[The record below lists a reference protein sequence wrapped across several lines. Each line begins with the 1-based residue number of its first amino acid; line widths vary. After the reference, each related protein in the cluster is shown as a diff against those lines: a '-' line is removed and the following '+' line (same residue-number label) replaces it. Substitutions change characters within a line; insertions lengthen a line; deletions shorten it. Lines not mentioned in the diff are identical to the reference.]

1 MSKRKSS
8 RWMRYLR
15 NRSRADWFHAMYVAT
30 ILVLVGIAGY
40 GLQRAFVFAQTTEAL
55 ALSNIQVTGE
65 RRVTASEILASA
77 GYTPGTN
84 TLGVSLREIREAVEK
99 IHWVRHATVR
109 RVWPNELV
117 ITVVEREQVALAR
130 IDGEIYQ
137 VDIDGAILAVDVWT
151 NTNFP
156 ILDGLSMRGSQDG
169 GNGNAFKVG
178 IYLDII
184 EVLGGTSLSEVFISE
199 SGDVSVVP
207 VDDPLIV
214 DLGKTDH
221 WNRWDLYQRLKPLIR
236 EDFPTALRIDL
247 RFKDPV
253 ITQPENTDENGPVE
267 TIIWGDETKLL

>member
-1 MSKRKSS
+1 MSKRKPS

-15 NRSRADWFHAMYVAT
+15 NRSRADWLHAMYVAT
-30 ILVLVGIAGY
+30 ILVLVGVAGF
-40 GLQRAFVFAQTTEAL
+40 GLQRVFVFAQTSEAL

-77 GYTPGTN
+77 GYSPGTY

-137 VDIDGAILAVDVWT
+137 VDIDGTIIPVDVWT

-156 ILDGLSMRGSQDG
+156 ILDGLSFRGSQDG
-169 GNGNAFKVG
+169 DNGNEVKVG
-178 IYLDII
+178 IYLDLV
-184 EVLGGTSLSEVFISE
+184 EVLGETSLSEVHISE

-214 DLGKTDH
+214 DLGKTDY
-221 WNRWDLYQRLKPLIR
+221 WDRWDLYQRLKPLIR

-253 ITQPENTDENGPVE
+253 ITQPENIDENGPVE
-267 TIIWGDETKLL
+267 RIIWGDETKLL

>member
-1 MSKRKSS
+1 MSKRKPS
-8 RWMRYLR
+8 RWMRYLQ
-15 NRSRADWFHAMYVAT
+15 NRSRADWLHAMYVAT
-30 ILVLVGIAGY
+30 ILVLVGVAGF
-40 GLQRAFVFAQTTEAL
+40 GLQRVFVFAQTSEAL

-77 GYTPGTN
+77 GYSPGTY

-137 VDIDGAILAVDVWT
+137 VDIDGTIIPVDVWT

-156 ILDGLSMRGSQDG
+156 ILDGLSFRGSQDG
-169 GNGNAFKVG
+169 DNGNEVKVA
-178 IYLDII
+178 IYLDLV
-184 EVLGGTSLSEVFISE
+184 EVLGETSLSEVHISE

-214 DLGKTDH
+214 DLGKTDY
-221 WNRWDLYQRLKPLIR
+221 WDRWDLYQRLKPLIR

-253 ITQPENTDENGPVE
+253 ITQPENIDENGPVE
-267 TIIWGDETKLL
+267 RIIWGDETKLL

>member
-1 MSKRKSS
+1 MSKKRPR
-8 RWMRYLR
+8 RWVRYLR
-15 NRSRADWFHAMYVAT
+15 NKSRADWLHDMYVAGF
-30 ILVLVGIAGY
+30 LVVVAVVGF
-40 GLQRAFVFAQTTEAL
+40 GLYWAVVFAHTTEAL
-55 ALSNIQVTGE
+55 ELSNIQVTGE
-65 RRVTASEILASA
+65 RRVTESDILASA
-77 GYTPGTN
+77 GYVPGTN
-84 TLGVSLREIREAVEK
+84 ALGVSLPEIREAVEK

-117 ITVVEREQVALAR
+117 ITVVERAQVALAR

-137 VDIDGAILAVDVWT
+137 VDIDGVLLAVDART

-156 ILDGLSMRGSQDG
+156 ILDGLVLSG
-169 GNGNAFKVG
+169 GQKGIDDNAVKVG
-178 IYLDII
+178 IYLDIV
-184 EVLGGTSLSEVFISE
+184 EVLGEGALSEVHISE

-247 RFKDPV
+247 RFRDPV
-253 ITQPENTDENGPVE
+253 ITEPENTDESDPAE
-267 TIIWGDETKLL
+267 RIIWGEETNLL